1 MNRLVGGPLLVVA
14 GFQVHVKIASPVV
27 TRGTWL
33 LQRESN
39 KRKI

>member
-1 MNRLVGGPLLVVA
+1 MNRLVGGPLLVE
-14 GFQVHVKIASPVV
+14 GFRVHVKIASPVV